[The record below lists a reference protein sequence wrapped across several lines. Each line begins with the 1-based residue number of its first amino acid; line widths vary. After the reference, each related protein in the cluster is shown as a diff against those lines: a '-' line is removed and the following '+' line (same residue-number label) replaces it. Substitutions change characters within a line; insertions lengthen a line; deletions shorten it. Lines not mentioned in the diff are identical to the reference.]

1 MKQLFVLVLILF
13 LGFKS
18 FAQVEY
24 VARFEVETDFFDPL
38 FETIPTNQGLISFRT
53 LSKKA
58 FNNRRTFQYFIS
70 DLELNTDGLIELPV
84 RDGFDMVGFDLEGD
98 FFHVLFQ
105 RGYSTT
111 GERYVL
117 RIDLSTRKGFEYGLS
132 NLLDMELAEFLVQNN
147 SVIVMGVADTRPAVQ
162 VYDLD
167 DKSVHTLQGIYGNDT
182 QILQIRKMPEI
193 ESFQVVLS
201 RKGQYREREIII
213 NTYDLEGNL
222 LRDIKVNQFG
232 DPDQEIM
239 EALLLPMRGYQQTM
253 IGSFGLE
260 RRDYYQG
267 MYLMD
272 INEFGECETKL
283 YTLEDFPNFFNYL
296 NERSKA
302 RKDREVMRNIE
313 KNRVPSIR
321 NVYSIRQA
329 IETPEAYYVYFD
341 HYNIINSRGNF
352 RTPYSPMGMYR
363 YDRFNRFGQNI
374 FDPIYMNRLGSP
386 QFNQLQPEYSY
397 ISAHF
402 IKLGKDGK
410 VIWDNAATFDDL
422 NTEIRMA
429 FGDIAVIGDEF
440 YHAYVRDDEIRLAY
454 FKNGEKVFDNLEVE
468 IELMDETQRIA
479 ENNMET
485 LSISHWFGRFYLLTG
500 TQRIRYQ
507 KEDGSGASKEVFFLS
522 KVMVAGDLYQPEE
535 GQE

>member
-70 DLELNTDGLIELPV
+70 DLELNTDGLIEVPV

-193 ESFQVVLS
+193 ESFQVVLF
-201 RKGQYREREIII
+201 R
-213 NTYDLEGNL
+213 
-222 LRDIKVNQFG
+222 LR
-232 DPDQEIM
+232 
-239 EALLLPMRGYQQTM
+239 
-253 IGSFGLE
+253 
-260 RRDYYQG
+260 
-267 MYLMD
+267 
-272 INEFGECETKL
+272 
-283 YTLEDFPNFFNYL
+283 
-296 NERSKA
+296 
-302 RKDREVMRNIE
+302 
-313 KNRVPSIR
+313 
-321 NVYSIRQA
+321 
-329 IETPEAYYVYFD
+329 
-341 HYNIINSRGNF
+341 
-352 RTPYSPMGMYR
+352 
-363 YDRFNRFGQNI
+363 
-374 FDPIYMNRLGSP
+374 
-386 QFNQLQPEYSY
+386 
-397 ISAHF
+397 
-402 IKLGKDGK
+402 
-410 VIWDNAATFDDL
+410 
-422 NTEIRMA
+422 
-429 FGDIAVIGDEF
+429 
-440 YHAYVRDDEIRLAY
+440 
-454 FKNGEKVFDNLEVE
+454 
-468 IELMDETQRIA
+468 
-479 ENNMET
+479 
-485 LSISHWFGRFYLLTG
+485 
-500 TQRIRYQ
+500 
-507 KEDGSGASKEVFFLS
+507 
-522 KVMVAGDLYQPEE
+522 
-535 GQE
+535 